1 MERNKITNLNK
12 NDLNKDLFD
21 TELMSYNSKTGK
33 NEWVTPRVMTKT
45 IYNDKG
51 ENLDDIL
58 QFTPDDLKQVL
69 YEILDGAPEA
79 YNSFKEV
86 ADALDK
92 NKNSISEIFN
102 EIARRVKK
110 PEIGKPGQVL
120 MLNEAGEIIFA
131 DDNDTVYEHPK
142 KHKPREIETDTNNR
156 FVSDEEKRTWNNKLD
171 EDSYINK
178 NLVDVCVYDNE
189 CYTVTF
195 KEFADTMMYNIHSL
209 HDEKGNPDGIAT
221 LNSNGKVPVDQLPEE
236 ALKTYDLS
244 KYVVLEELDK
254 YKKADGTTIGVLTA
268 QGRVDA
274 NNIKEEWFFAH
285 YDSINTPDREKGW
298 YINTFRFER
307 FPFQIAYD
315 AKDKEEIYFRTGK
328 DNSFSEWTKI
338 ATEYDFINFAKASDL
353 DKKEE
358 VARKGQ
364 AGGYA
369 SLDENGHVPA
379 SQLPSYVD
387 DVMEITSLPAKG
399 EKGKIYVNTNTNQ
412 VFRWSGTQ
420 FISIIDVSGLE
431 EKLNKK
437 PDVISLTED
446 EFNRLTTFKDNTLYL
461 VQENA

>member
-86 ADALDK
+86 AEALDK
-92 NKNSISEIFN
+92 NKNSIREIFN

-120 MLNEAGEIIFA
+120 KLNEAGEIIFA
-131 DDNDTVYEHPK
+131 DDNDTIYEHPR
-142 KHKPREIETDTNNR
+142 KHKPWEIETDTNNR

-236 ALKTYDLS
+236 ALKDTTYDLS
-244 KYVVLEELDK
+244 SFAKSEDLKSYAKTDDLSSYAKSTDLEELAKSTDLDNYQK
-254 YKKADGTTIGVLTA
+254 KLSYTPEDSNKKGKAD
-268 QGRVDA
+268 
-274 NNIKEEWFFAH
+274 
-285 YDSINTPDREKGW
+285 
-298 YINTFRFER
+298 
-307 FPFQIAYD
+307 
-315 AKDKEEIYFRTGK
+315 
-328 DNSFSEWTKI
+328 
-338 ATEYDFINFAKASDL
+338 
-353 DKKEE
+353 
-358 VARKGQ
+358 
-364 AGGYA
+364 GYA
-369 SLDENGHVPA
+369 SLDANGKVPTD
-379 SQLPSYVD
+379 QLPSYVD
-387 DVMEITSLPAKG
+387 DVVEITGLPNVG

-431 EKLNKK
+431 EKLNNK
-437 PDVISLTED
+437 PDVISLSED
-446 EFNRLTTFKDNTLYL
+446 EFNKLTSFKDNTLYL